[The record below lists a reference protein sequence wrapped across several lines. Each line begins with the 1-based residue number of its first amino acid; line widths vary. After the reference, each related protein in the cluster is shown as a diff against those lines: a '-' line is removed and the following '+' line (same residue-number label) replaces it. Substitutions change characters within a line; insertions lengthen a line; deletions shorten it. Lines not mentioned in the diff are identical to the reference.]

1 MKEKTY
7 EVHTSA
13 DEVLI
18 IKTSLDIEIWIE
30 EYEEAERELCHRTG
44 CPEETAPTVTEY
56 DIVEEP
62 DEVET
67 EEWWAA

>member
-30 EYEEAERELCHRTG
+30 EYEESERELCRRTG
-44 CPEETAPTVTEY
+44 CPEELAPTVTEY

-62 DEVET
+62 DETET
-67 EEWWAA
+67 PEWWAA